1 METGVT
7 VLNHTSLVLNPHEQ
21 VIRVEDVLADLT
33 LLVLAETQGVVAL
46 VIGLTVDGLEDVLGV
61 VLEHLLRRVG
71 KRARVVLV
79 LLVQLLVGCCTILGQ
94 GRRVHGVAVSGFVDA
109 VHRRASSNDTLVRAT
124 GLQPHATGH
133 GVRNLSLGRSPA
145 DRPLR
150 ILNELGALGGHP
162 AGLVVRRNF
171 LEERRH
177 KLHVEAR

>member
-1 METGVT
+1 METGVA
-7 VLNHTSLVLNPHEQ
+7 VLDHTSLVLNPHEQ

-61 VLEHLLRRVG
+61 VLEHLLGGVSQL
-71 KRARVVLV
+71 ARVILV
-79 LLVQLLVGCCTILGQ
+79 LLVQLLVGCCAVLRQ
-94 GRRVHGVAVSGFVDA
+94 GRRVDSVTVSCFVDA
-109 VHRRASSNDTLVRAT
+109 VLRRAGCHDALVRAA

-145 DRPLR
+145 DRTFR
-150 ILNELGALGGHP
+150 VLNELGALGGHP